1 MILSQERWMELRAFK
16 ALADAGATWAEI
28 ARETGYDWRTVKR
41 YLSSDASAAP
51 PVPARRGPGPRK
63 TDRYA
68 HLIDAWLRAQPKLKA
83 SVIWER
89 LVAEHGFT
97 GHYQRVKVYVREN
110 RARLTEAEPEPVGF
124 HRRFEVLPGGQA
136 QVDWGDEGEIA
147 TATGPLRVSSFHM
160 TLSYSRDPFCCFTA
174 AQDLGTFWDCHRR
187 AFAHFGG
194 VPAVIVYDRTK
205 TVVRRHVGRG
215 QATPLH
221 PEAVAFASHYDFVI
235 WLAAPYRAQTKG
247 RVERQVEI
255 VRSHVLAGRSF
266 ASLGELDAAF
276 AAWLPIRR
284 AQVHRTHGEVIA
296 VRAERDRAALS
307 RLPAQPYVVCDRHT
321 RRVGRDALVSFGA
334 SHYSVPWRRVRPGG
348 RVELRVTPAEVA
360 IFSLGPDP
368 CLLAT
373 HPRATGRGGWVVDQA
388 HWDGLADRADA
399 QPLPPC
405 GGDCELAGPPDPEP
419 GQLELPGITG
429 WAQLPAARVLVARR
443 TLATYD
449 HAGGLTGGLR

>member
-1 MILSQERWMELRAFK
+1 MILSQEQWMNLRAFK

-41 YLSSDASAAP
+41 YLSEDAPTAP
-51 PVPARRGPGPRK
+51 PAPAKRGPGPRK
-63 TDRYA
+63 TDPYA
-68 HLIDAWLRAQPKLKA
+68 HLIDGWLRRQPRLKA
-83 SVIWER
+83 S
-89 LVAEHGFT
+89 
-97 GHYQRVKVYVREN
+97 VREN
-110 RARLTEAEPEPVGF
+110 RARLTDAEPEPAGF
-124 HRRFEVLPGGQA
+124 HRRFEVLAGAQA
-136 QVDWGDEGEIA
+136 QVDRGDEGEIL

-174 AQDLGTFWDCHRR
+174 SQDLGTFWDCHRR

-215 QATPLH
+215 QPVPLH
-221 PEAVAFASHYDFVI
+221 PEAVAFAGHYDFAI

-276 AAWLPIRR
+276 ATWLPIRR
-284 AQVHRTHGEVIA
+284 AQTHRTHGEVIA
-296 VRAERDRAALS
+296 TRAERDRAALGP
-307 RLPAQPYVVCDRHT
+307 LPAQPYVVCDRHT
-321 RRVGRDALVSFGA
+321 RRVGKDALVSFAA

-360 IFSLGPDP
+360 IWSLGPSQQ
-368 CLLAT
+368 LLAT
-373 HPRATGRGGWVVDQA
+373 HPRALQGGGWVVDQG
-388 HWDGLADRADA
+388 HWDGLPDRADP

-405 GGDCELAGPPDPEP
+405 AGDCELAAPPDPEP
-419 GQLELPGITG
+419 GQLELPGIGG
-429 WAQLPAARVLVARR
+429 WASSPAARVLVAHRR
-443 TLATYD
+443 LAVYD
-449 HAGGLTGGLR
+449 QLVGVGS

>member
-41 YLSSDASAAP
+41 YLSTDAPAAP
-51 PVPARRGPGPRK
+51 PAPAKRGPGPRLI
-63 TDRYA
+63 DPYA
-68 HLIDAWLRAQPKLKA
+68 HLVDTWLRRQPKLKA

-89 LVAEHGFT
+89 LVAEHGFQ

-110 RARLTEAEPEPVGF
+110 RARLTQAEPDPVGF
-124 HRRFEVLPGGQA
+124 HRRFEVLPGAQA
-136 QVDWGDEGEIA
+136 QVDWGDEAEIQ
-147 TATGPLRVSSFHM
+147 TQVGPLRAFSFHM
-160 TLSYSRDPFCCFTA
+160 TLAHSRDPFCCFTA

-194 VPAVIVYDRTK
+194 VPAQIVYDRTK

-221 PEAVAFASHYDFVI
+221 PEAVAFAGHYDFAI

-266 ASLGELDAAF
+266 ASLAELDAAF
-276 AAWLPIRR
+276 TAWLPIRR

-296 VRAERDRAALS
+296 VRAERDRAALGP
-307 RLPAQPYVVCDRHT
+307 LPAQPYVVCDRHT
-321 RRVGRDALVSFGA
+321 RRVGKDALISFAA
-334 SHYSVPWRRVRPGG
+334 SHYSVPWRKVRPGG
-348 RVELRVTPAEVA
+348 RVELRVTPAEIA
-360 IFSLGPDP
+360 IWSLGPNQE
-368 CLLAT
+368 LLAT
-373 HPRATGRGGWVVDQA
+373 HPRALQRGSWVVDQT
-388 HWDGLADRADA
+388 HWDGLPDRAEG

-405 GGDCELAGPPDPEP
+405 AGDCELTPTPPLEP
-419 GQLELPGITG
+419 GQLQLPGIGG
-429 WAQLPAARVLVARR
+429 WASSPAARVLVAQRR
-443 TLATYD
+443 LAVYD
-449 HAGGLTGGLR
+449 QAAGVAS